1 MSARLEGNP
10 LGKVLAW
17 TSGGLVAVLIVLG
30 VIWALPPAGTGTGE
44 AESGRTLA
52 SSVPQLAAA
61 ESIEKFTVI
70 TDRPVFNESRQPV
83 IGVADDEAES
93 DDENSTEDNVDAP
106 DVELAGVV
114 ITPDVRVATLR
125 LKDSP
130 ESLLAKEGEP
140 LQGNYGSWYVSRIE
154 PRQAILESNSG
165 EQVKLEL
172 QIHDAMIDEPPKP
185 VMDSDASGTDAAGEP
200 EEAGD
205 PNLTRAEEIR
215 QRIQQRRE
223 ELRRAAEEGDAPQAQ
238 QQTPQVDYR
247 QAIQSMM
254 AGRKDQEDQKDDD
267 SEQ

>member
-1 MSARLEGNP
+1 VSARLEGNP
-10 LGKVLAW
+10 LGKALAW
-17 TSGGLVAVLIVLG
+17 TSGGLVAVLVALG
-30 VIWALPPAGTGTGE
+30 VIWALPPSGTGTGE

-70 TDRPVFNESRQPV
+70 TDRPIFNESRQPV
-83 IGVADDEAES
+83 IGVADEEAES
-93 DDENSTEDNVDAP
+93 EDETAAENVDAP

-130 ESLLAKEGEP
+130 ESLLAFEGQP
-140 LQGNYGSWYVSRIE
+140 LEGNYGSWYLSRIE

-185 VMDSDASGTDAAGEP
+185 AAGGAADGAEAAAEP
-200 EEAGD
+200 AEPVD

-223 ELRRAAEEGDAPQAQ
+223 ELRRAAEEGGDPQAQQ

-247 QAIQSMM
+247 QAIQAMM